1 MDTAFLFYNK
11 HLHLVFYIK
20 NISLLGL
27 LVLVGFACDKSSN
40 NTEKTGKVVAKVN
53 TSSLFEE
60 DLKNLS
66 PKGLSKSD
74 SVAFIQTFI
83 NKWAYNEIFYQ
94 QATNYLTEEELNI
107 DKELEEYKKELLTY
121 KFQKKLI
128 NEKLDT
134 NITLAQ
140 IEEYYNANSQNFL
153 LKNNIV
159 KVLYVKTPLN
169 IPNIEKLKKLCYSS
183 NPKDA
188 EQLKSL
194 CIQYANNFFMNEDT
208 WLMFEDLKKEINQL
222 NEVPEYNIQNGKTFE
237 FTDATSFYFLKIIEV
252 KSKNTLSPLN
262 FEINNIKNMLINQR
276 KQKLITSI
284 KKDFF
289 DKAKSNK
296 ELEIYN

>member
-1 MDTAFLFYNK
+1 MTF
-11 HLHLVFYIK
+11 IK
-20 NISLLGL
+20 FISRSFTTSLLL
-27 LVLVGFACDKSSN
+27 LIASACNKTTDVSEDK
-40 NTEKTGKVVAKVN
+40 GKPVAKVN
-53 TSSLFEE
+53 TSVLYTN
-60 DLKNLS
+60 DLNQIS
-66 PKGLSKSD
+66 TTGLSKSD
-74 SVAFIQTFI
+74 SLAFIQTFV

-94 QATNYLTEEELNI
+94 QAVNYLTEEELNV

-121 KFQKKLI
+121 KFQSKLI

-134 NITLAQ
+134 NVTLAQ
-140 IEEYYNANSQNFL
+140 IEEYYNNNSQNFL

-169 IPNIEKLKKLCYSS
+169 IPNLDKLKKLCYSN

-188 EQLKSL
+188 EQLKSV
-194 CIQYANNFFMNEDT
+194 CIQYANNFFMNDNT
-208 WLMFEDLKKEINQL
+208 WLMFDDLKKEMNQL
-222 NEVPEYNIQNGKTFE
+222 KEVPEYDIKNGKTFE

-262 FEINNIKNMLINQR
+262 FEKKNIKNMLINQR
-276 KQKLITSI
+276 KEKLITSI

-289 DKAKSNK
+289 DNAKTNK